1 MQMIERVKE
10 YLHTLSVQDKD
21 GYEKR
26 ITACVEY
33 LDGIGVTEPTKSDW
47 QSCLE
52 HLTAG
57 GKIGERTAKTNYI
70 GQAKNFY
77 RWCVSQAT
85 QPRFDDTATDES
97 VNDSSEGEMPDSET
111 PTAPAMT
118 DETEPDKEL
127 NNAEETQSNTEHE
140 TNAKPSKKA
149 KDKSVRV
156 NFLLDEK
163 RYKKLAILAV
173 LEDTNLTA
181 ILKEGIDLYISAHE
195 TQSVIAGEAIS
206 KSENARSE

>member
-1 MQMIERVKE
+1 MIERVKE
-10 YLHTLSVQDKD
+10 YVHTLSVDDKK

-33 LDGIGVTEPTKSDW
+33 LDGIGVTEPTESDW

-52 HLTAG
+52 SLTAD
-57 GKIGERTAKTNYI
+57 GKIGERTARKNYI

-77 RWCVSQAT
+77 RWCVSQVT
-85 QPRFDDTATDES
+85 QPRFDDTATDDS
-97 VNDSSEGEMPDSET
+97 AKGSSEGET
-111 PTAPAMT
+111 PETAPAMT
-118 DETEPDKEL
+118 DETEPDK
-127 NNAEETQSNTEHE
+127 AEEPHTDTEHE
-140 TNAKPSKKA
+140 TSAKPSKKA

-173 LEDTNLTA
+173 LEDMSLTDL
-181 ILKEGIDLYISAHE
+181 LKEGIDLCIAAHD
-195 TQSVIAGEAIS
+195 TQAAIAGQAIS
-206 KSENARSE
+206 QSENARSE

>member
-1 MQMIERVKE
+1 MIERVKE
-10 YLHTLSVQDKD
+10 YVQTLSVQDKD

-33 LDGIGVTEPTKSDW
+33 FDGIGVTEPTESDW
-47 QSCLE
+47 QSCIE
-52 HLTAG
+52 SLTAD
-57 GKIGERTAKTNYI
+57 GKIGERTARTNYI

-85 QPRFDDTATDES
+85 QPRFDDTAI
-97 VNDSSEGEMPDSET
+97 DSSEGET
-111 PTAPAMT
+111 PETAPAMT
-118 DETEPDKEL
+118 DETETDK
-127 NNAEETQSNTEHE
+127 AEEPHSDTEHE
-140 TNAKPSKKA
+140 TSAKPSKKA

-173 LEDTNLTA
+173 LEDMSLTDL
-181 ILKEGIDLYISAHE
+181 LKEGIDLCIAAHD
-195 TQSVIAGEAIS
+195 TQAAIAGQAITQ
-206 KSENARSE
+206 SENARSE

>member
-10 YLHTLSVQDKD
+10 YVQTLSVQDKD

-33 LDGIGVTEPTKSDW
+33 FDGIGVTEPTESDW

-52 HLTAG
+52 SLTAD
-57 GKIGERTAKTNYI
+57 GKIGERTARTNYI

-85 QPRFDDTATDES
+85 QPRFDDTATD
-97 VNDSSEGEMPDSET
+97 SSEGET
-111 PTAPAMT
+111 PETAPAMT
-118 DETEPDKEL
+118 DETETDK
-127 NNAEETQSNTEHE
+127 AEEPHSDTEHE
-140 TNAKPSKKA
+140 TSTKPSKKA

-173 LEDTNLTA
+173 LEDMSLTDL
-181 ILKEGIDLYISAHE
+181 LKEGIDLCIAAHDTQAAIAGQAI
-195 TQSVIAGEAIS
+195 TQS
-206 KSENARSE
+206 ENVRSE

>member
-10 YLHTLSVQDKD
+10 YVHTLSVDDKK

-33 LDGIGVTEPTKSDW
+33 LDGIGVTEPTESDW
-47 QSCLE
+47 QSCIE
-52 HLTAG
+52 SLTAD
-57 GKIGERTAKTNYI
+57 GKIGERTARTNYI

-85 QPRFDDTATDES
+85 QPRFDDTATDDS
-97 VNDSSEGEMPDSET
+97 AKGSSEGET
-111 PTAPAMT
+111 PETAPAMT
-118 DETEPDKEL
+118 DETETDK
-127 NNAEETQSNTEHE
+127 AEEPHSDTEHE
-140 TNAKPSKKA
+140 TSAKLSKKA

-173 LEDTNLTA
+173 LEDMSLTDL
-181 ILKEGIDLYISAHE
+181 LKEGIDLCIAAHD
-195 TQSVIAGEAIS
+195 TQAAIAGQAIS
-206 KSENARSE
+206 QSENAKSE

>member
-1 MQMIERVKE
+1 
-10 YLHTLSVQDKD
+10 
-21 GYEKR
+21 
-26 ITACVEY
+26 
-33 LDGIGVTEPTKSDW
+33 
-47 QSCLE
+47 
-52 HLTAG
+52 
-57 GKIGERTAKTNYI
+57 
-70 GQAKNFY
+70 
-77 RWCVSQAT
+77 
-85 QPRFDDTATDES
+85 
-97 VNDSSEGEMPDSET
+97 MPDSET

>member
-10 YLHTLSVQDKD
+10 YVQTLSVQDKD

-33 LDGIGVTEPTKSDW
+33 FDGIGVTEPTESDW

-52 HLTAG
+52 SLTAD
-57 GKIGERTAKTNYI
+57 GKIGERTARTNYI

-85 QPRFDDTATDES
+85 QPRFDDTATDDS
-97 VNDSSEGEMPDSET
+97 AKDSSEGET
-111 PTAPAMT
+111 PETAPAMT
-118 DETEPDKEL
+118 DETETDK
-127 NNAEETQSNTEHE
+127 AEEPYSDTEHE
-140 TNAKPSKKA
+140 TDAKPSKKA

-173 LEDTNLTA
+173 LEDMSLTDL
-181 ILKEGIDLYISAHE
+181 LKEGIDLCIAAHD
-195 TQSVIAGEAIS
+195 TQATIAGQAIS
-206 KSENARSE
+206 QSENARSE